1 MRINPDN
8 SVIRVMS
15 AIFDVAVTYL
25 LYIVCCLPVFT
36 IGAATTALHATMLSI
51 AEDTCS
57 GVLKKFF
64 GAFKDDFKLSTGLWG
79 IFAIAGEVVVADV
92 IICVGFEMEQVN
104 NVLYVMRGITVFC
117 VVLYTLML
125 TYTFAGVA
133 KFEVTWKQALR
144 NALLFLVKFP
154 LCSLGILVLNAA
166 VAISLYLAFIWALPV
181 VMVLVY
187 LQELILLYVFNK
199 TLGIK
204 RERTVRKKEETQF
217 YE

>member
-1 MRINPDN
+1 M
-8 SVIRVMS
+8 
-15 AIFDVAVTYL
+15 
-25 LYIVCCLPVFT
+25 
-36 IGAATTALHATMLSI
+36 
-51 AEDTCS
+51 
-57 GVLKKFF
+57 
-64 GAFKDDFKLSTGLWG
+64 
-79 IFAIAGEVVVADV
+79 
-92 IICVGFEMEQVN
+92 
-104 NVLYVMRGITVFC
+104 
-117 VVLYTLML
+117 VLYTLML

-133 KFEVTWKQALR
+133 QFEVTWKQALR
-144 NALLFLVKFP
+144 NALLFLVMFP